1 MTDTITVRRPHV
13 PFGPKGVPEHQADAK
28 YLRDAAGN
36 IEFSRCMGSNL
47 TATVVQLLTDAAD
60 AVEEEGAD
68 PEVFCPACLAGTT
81 SSEHHTKCVEL
92 GIASDGEPANI
103 FRARALL
110 AELVEQGATPL
121 PPDPAWTECTEHP
134 GRENHC
140 KSGWCGA
147 CWHCNERGVTVDE
160 VQAYDEGV
168 ASGVRRASV
177 PEPCVMTHTPPDD
190 FAECKTHDLTFPLG
204 GTCKYDGRVPLEVA
218 QDEADEQRMRAVRAE
233 HELAIARETPSLP
246 DIEVVSARVHEAW
259 MATKRAQGVESR
271 PSEWGEEQMVP
282 YADLSERAKDL
293 DRGTVRSVYAAIEAA
308 GATLPIDR
316 ERP

>member
-1 MTDTITVRRPHV
+1 MTDMQTPDPAVVDASLADRV
-13 PFGPKGVPEHQADAK
+13 YQA
-28 YLRDAAGN
+28 
-36 IEFSRCMGSNL
+36 
-47 TATVVQLLTDAAD
+47 
-60 AVEEEGAD
+60 
-68 PEVFCPACLAGTT
+68 LAGTT
-81 SSEHHTKCVEL
+81 DPWGGCDRREEVERIVDL
-92 GIASDGEPANI
+92 I
-103 FRARALL
+103 
-110 AELVEQGATPL
+110 V
-121 PPDPAWTECTEHP
+121 TET
-134 GRENHC
+134 
-140 KSGWCGA
+140 A
-147 CWHCNERGVTVDE
+147 
-160 VQAYDEGV
+160 
-168 ASGVRRASV
+168 
-177 PEPCVMTHTPPDD
+177 PEPCVMTHEEPYD
-190 FAECKTHDLTFPLG
+190 FGECETHDLSFPLG

-218 QDEADEQRMRAVRAE
+218 QDEADEQRARAVRAE